1 MKILIV
7 EDEPFAADDL
17 TEKLQSLQYRVI
29 AVADSYQTALEAILK
44 ERPDLAFVDIELK
57 GDLTGIDLA
66 EELKMQKIPFIYLS
80 GVQDLNTY
88 QKAKN
93 TVPLKNLAKPI
104 DPINLRN
111 ALLDLDL
118 NLPIKPETLPKLHM
132 ISDKEGRKRRI
143 DPDQILY
150 MVAGRS
156 YCDLFFANA
165 SKITVSTSMG
175 PVLGKLNHPK
185 LVRISR
191 SNAVH
196 IDHVK
201 GIWGN
206 EVEMPGD
213 VKLTMKGNYKEDFI
227 HRINIL

>member
-1 MKILIV
+1 MKILVV
-7 EDEPFAADDL
+7 EDEPFAAEDL
-17 TEKLQSLQYRVI
+17 IEKLQVWHYRVT
-29 AVADSYQTALEAILK
+29 AVADSYEAALEAIRA
-44 ERPDLAFVDIELK
+44 ERPDLAFIDIELK
-57 GDLTGIDLA
+57 GERSGIDLA
-66 EELKMQKIPFIYLS
+66 DQLKQLEIPFIYLS

-93 TVPLKNLAKPI
+93 TEPLKNLAKPI

-118 NLPIKPETLPKLHM
+118 NSPVKAETLPKLHM

-150 MVAGRS
+150 IVAGRS

-165 SKITVSTSMG
+165 PKITVSTSMG
-175 PVLGKLNHPK
+175 PVLEKLDHPK

-191 SNAVH
+191 SNTVH

-213 VKLTMKGNYKEDFI
+213 MRLPMKGNFKDDFL
-227 HRINIL
+227 RMINVL